1 MAYLLK
7 NLKIESLALK
17 MSFLGGFLGCSLE
30 KLLSYFKATH
40 TDLSNCKFLS
50 KNWSPYIWDQKCLS
64 GVFYQLKSEKVLSI
78 LEKAPSDLS
87 KWQAS
92 FKTKSFN
99 VWDQNYL
106 IWLFWAVIS
115 KYYFHIWNQHSQVCQ
130 STKFCAKIKI
140 LVPGNKN
147 TLFGYFCGVAFKK
160 LSCLKSTLSN
170 LPNCKVSWKNIKP
183 LNLELKM
190 SCNYCK
196 FWYHI
201 NN

>member
-1 MAYLLK
+1 MENNRRKNNNIQKLKQKPYILLFSCLNAKFRAKQKNPLNCGPKMAYLLK

-50 KNWSPYIWDQKCLS
+50 KNWIPYIWDQKCLS
-64 GVFYQLKSEKVLSI
+64 GVFYQLKFEKVLSI

-130 STKFCAKIKI
+130 YGKFCVK
-140 LVPGNKN
+140 LRG
-147 TLFGYFCGVAFKK
+147 KK
-160 LSCLKSTLSN
+160 
-170 LPNCKVSWKNIKP
+170 V
-183 LNLELKM
+183 
-190 SCNYCK
+190 
-196 FWYHI
+196 H
-201 NN
+201 